1 MEAQSV
7 LDQPRGRSARR
18 FLRHLLE
25 MIVVM
30 MLGMCVLGA
39 AWGAFHQIVF
49 GSAFA
54 DAWRDYVGL
63 AAFAMAFNMT
73 VPMVFWM
80 RYRGHSWERGGE
92 MAIAMNLPLLPLLL
106 LYALDLIPAQAVL
119 GLQMMLMIPAMVLAM
134 LYRKEEYSARA
145 PEGVAPASQV
155 DRRSALAAPRRNGSG
170 VESFALPPLV
180 LVQRHGA
187 ASVVPVSCIRKAS
200 STGYAFSGVARSVV
214 ITSCGSRVSRN
225 PITPSA

>member
-7 LDQPRGRSARR
+7 LDQPQDRKAWR

-39 AWGAFHQIVF
+39 AWGAFHEIVF

-73 VPMVFWM
+73 VPMVLWM

-92 MAIAMNLPLLPLLL
+92 MATAMNLPLLPLLL
-106 LYALDLIPAQAVL
+106 LYSLDLIPAQAVL

-134 LYRKEEYSARA
+134 LYRKDEYSAPHQTARH
-145 PEGVAPASQV
+145 PH
-155 DRRSALAAPRRNGSG
+155 RRW
-170 VESFALPPLV
+170 FA
-180 LVQRHGA
+180 GA
-187 ASVVPVSCIRKAS
+187 H
-200 STGYAFSGVARSVV
+200 
-214 ITSCGSRVSRN
+214 
-225 PITPSA
+225 

>member
-1 MEAQSV
+1 MEARSV
-7 LDQPRGRSARR
+7 LDQPQGTNVWR

-39 AWGAFHQIVF
+39 AWGAFHEIVF
-49 GSAFA
+49 GSAVA

-73 VPMVFWM
+73 VPMVLWM

-92 MAIAMNLPLLPLLL
+92 MATAMNLPLVPLLL
-106 LYALDLIPAQAVL
+106 LYSLDLIPAGAVL

-134 LYRKEEYSARA
+134 LYRKDEYSATHT
-145 PEGVAPASQV
+145 SQPH
-155 DRRSALAAPRRNGSG
+155 RKW
-170 VESFALPPLV
+170 FA
-180 LVQRHGA
+180 GA
-187 ASVVPVSCIRKAS
+187 Q
-200 STGYAFSGVARSVV
+200 
-214 ITSCGSRVSRN
+214 
-225 PITPSA
+225 